1 MKFIYLKIIF
11 VFMISQFIYSQ
22 ENIDC
27 IVNYKAEI
35 VECPKETTNAEKYAI
50 VNWDFSEVKDATI
63 KIEIIP
69 ILDCFN
75 KEKAVAYKDVF
86 FLNIGNDENGIT
98 GSKKLIHVEMMSK
111 CFKWRVIF
119 TKTNCE
125 KISDWQY
132 HYFISVTSYK
142 K

>member
-1 MKFIYLKIIF
+1 
-11 VFMISQFIYSQ
+11 MISQFIYSQ

-27 IVNYKAEI
+27 NVNYKAEI
-35 VECPKETTNAEKYAI
+35 VECPKETTNAEKYAT
-50 VNWDFSEVKDATI
+50 VNWDFSEVKDASI
-63 KIEIIP
+63 KIEIVP

-75 KEKAVAYKDVF
+75 KEKAVAYKDAI
-86 FLNIGNDENGIT
+86 FLNIGNAENGII

-111 CFKWRVIF
+111 CFKWRVIV

-132 HYFISVTSYK
+132 HYFISVTDYK
-142 K
+142 KYIKN

>member
-22 ENIDC
+22 ENRDC
-27 IVNYKAEI
+27 NVNYKAEI
-35 VECPKETTNAEKYAI
+35 VECPKETTNAEKYAT
-50 VNWDFSEVKDATI
+50 VNWDFSEVKDASI
-63 KIEIIP
+63 KIEIVP
-69 ILDCFN
+69 TLDCFN
-75 KEKAVAYKDVF
+75 KEKAVRYKETI

-98 GSKKLIHVEMMSK
+98 GSKKLIHTEMMSK
-111 CFKWRVIF
+111 CFKWRVIVN
-119 TKTNCE
+119 KTNCE

-132 HYFISVTSYK
+132 HYFISVTSIK

>member
-1 MKFIYLKIIF
+1 MKFIDFKIIF

-22 ENIDC
+22 ENVDC
-27 IVNYKAEI
+27 NANYKAEI

-50 VNWDFSEVKDATI
+50 VNWDFSEVKDASI
-63 KIEIIP
+63 KIEIVP

-75 KEKAVAYKDVF
+75 KDKAISYKDVV
-86 FLNIGNDENGIT
+86 FLNIGSDENGIV
-98 GSKKLIHVEMMSK
+98 GSKKLIHTEMMSK
-111 CFKWRVIF
+111 CFKWRVIV

>member
-1 MKFIYLKIIF
+1 MKFIDFKIIF

-27 IVNYKAEI
+27 NVNYKAEI

-50 VNWDFSEVKDATI
+50 VNWDFSEVKDASI

-75 KEKAVAYKDVF
+75 KEKATRYKDVI
-86 FLNIGNDENGIT
+86 FLNIGSDENGIV
-98 GSKKLIHVEMMSK
+98 GSKKLIHTEMMSK
-111 CFKWRVIF
+111 CFKWRVIV

>member
-1 MKFIYLKIIF
+1 MKFIDFKVFLL
-11 VFMISQFIYSQ
+11 FMISHFIYSQ

-27 IVNYKAEI
+27 NVNYKTDI
-35 VECPKETTNAEKYAI
+35 VECPKETTNAEKYVI
-50 VNWDFSEVKDATI
+50 VNWDFSEVKDASI
-63 KIEIIP
+63 KIEIVP

-75 KEKAVAYKDVF
+75 KEKAVAYKDVI

-98 GSKKLIHVEMMSK
+98 GSKKLIHTEMMSK
-111 CFKWRVIF
+111 CFKWRVIV